1 MLYFW
6 IWSNY
11 YRLQND
17 HLRHRSTK
25 GIIWCTYFVH
35 KKDYVWYIGR
45 QNRSYYELN
54 FSYRRVY
61 TFSYSSTFLTIDTSV
76 TGDLNFLCDWIWCLV
91 FLARAGIIQLD
102 GLKMSC
108 KIDSAFLH
116 KLYHM
121 YICRC
126 LTQSLS
132 CSSRCFQINRFYVT
146 RFELARSIQ
155 LRPYNA
161 MQYVVL
167 SRYLFISQIDINES
181 LTRVGWVAQCLN

>member
-1 MLYFW
+1 MNRQCCTFGFDQ
-6 IWSNY
+6 ITTD
-11 YRLQND
+11 YRMTMSDNI
-17 HLRHRSTK
+17 STK

-91 FLARAGIIQLD
+91 FLARAGIIQLG

-116 KLYHM
+116 ILYHM

-155 LRPYNA
+155 LRLYNA
-161 MQYVVL
+161 MQYVL
-167 SRYLFISQIDINES
+167 SRYLFISVYQIDHK
-181 LTRVGWVAQCLN
+181 

>member
-1 MLYFW
+1 MNRQCCTFGFDQ
-6 IWSNY
+6 ITTD
-11 YRLQND
+11 YRMTMSDNI
-17 HLRHRSTK
+17 STK

-132 CSSRCFQINRFYVT
+132 CSSRIAFRLIGFMLLDLNLLDLFNCGFI
-146 RFELARSIQ
+146 
-155 LRPYNA
+155 
-161 MQYVVL
+161 MQCNMFLVGT
-167 SRYLFISQIDINES
+167 YLF
-181 LTRVGWVAQCLN
+181 QCIKLITNRY